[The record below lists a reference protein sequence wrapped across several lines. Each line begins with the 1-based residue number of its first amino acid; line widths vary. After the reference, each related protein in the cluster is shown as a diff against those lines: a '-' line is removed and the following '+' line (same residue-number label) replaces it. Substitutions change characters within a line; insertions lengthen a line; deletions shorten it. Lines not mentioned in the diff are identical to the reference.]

1 MYFYIINERAKTM
14 TDILLNK
21 LVINATIKCESYTQ
35 NAVASYVIFL
45 KVNGVDAVKDL
56 RKTLK
61 ESKALTDDNKGAVNK
76 RIKTAVAILTDKA
89 EDITAAFT
97 NAENDY
103 KKALQTI
110 ADLIKTNSWT
120 YYNLVQEKAK
130 IQSPKDSNTKALDAF
145 KQFYKYLTDSET
157 SELMLELLANNG
169 FTLQKQEVKKA
180 A

>member
-1 MYFYIINERAKTM
+1 M
-14 TDILLNK
+14 TDTLLNK

-35 NAVASYVIFL
+35 QAVASYVIFL
-45 KVNGVDAVKDL
+45 KVNGVDAVKKL
-56 RKTLK
+56 REVLK
-61 ESKALTDDNKGAVNK
+61 NSHALTDDNKGAVNK

-89 EDITAAFT
+89 EDIANAFT

-103 KKALQTI
+103 KKVLQAI
-110 ADLIKTNSWT
+110 ADLIKANSWT

-130 IQSPKDSNTKALDAF
+130 IQSPKDSNAKAVDAF
-145 KQFYKYLTDSET
+145 KQFYKFLTDSET

>member
-1 MYFYIINERAKTM
+1 MNNT
-14 TDILLNK
+14 LLDK
-21 LVINATIKCESYTQ
+21 LVVNATIKCESYTQ
-35 NAVASYVIFL
+35 NAVAAYVIFL
-45 KVNGVDAVKDL
+45 KVNDTDAVKDL

-61 ESKALTDDNKGAVNK
+61 ESKALTDENKGAVNK

-89 EDITAAFT
+89 EDIENVFT

-110 ADLIKTNSWT
+110 SDLIKTNSWT

-130 IQSPKDSNTKALDAF
+130 VQSPKDSNTKAVDAF

-169 FTLQKQEVKKA
+169 FKLKKQEARKA

>member
-1 MYFYIINERAKTM
+1 M
-14 TDILLNK
+14 TDTLLNK
-21 LVINATIKCESYTQ
+21 LVVNATIKCESYTQ
-35 NAVASYVIFL
+35 QAVASYVVFL
-45 KVNGVDAVKDL
+45 KVNGTDAVKDL

-61 ESKALTDDNKGAVNK
+61 EAKALNDENKGAVNK

-89 EDITAAFT
+89 EDIANVFT

-110 ADLIKTNSWT
+110 SDLIKANSWT

-130 IQSPKDSNTKALDAF
+130 IQSPKDSSEKAVDAF
-145 KQFYKYLTDSET
+145 KQFYKFLTDSET

-169 FTLQKQEVKKA
+169 FKLQKQKVKKA

>member
-1 MYFYIINERAKTM
+1 M
-14 TDILLNK
+14 TDTILNK
-21 LVINATIKCESYTQ
+21 LVVNATIKCESYTQ
-35 NAVASYVIFL
+35 NAVASYVVFL
-45 KVNGVDAVKDL
+45 KINGIDAVKDL

-61 ESKALTDDNKGAVNK
+61 EGKALTDENKGAVNK
-76 RIKTAVAILTDKA
+76 RIKTATAILTDKA
-89 EDITAAFT
+89 EDIETAFI

-103 KKALQTI
+103 KKALQAI

-130 IQSPKDSNTKALDAF
+130 IQSPKDSKKKAVDAF
-145 KQFYKYLTDSET
+145 KQFYKFLTDSET

-169 FTLQKQEVKKA
+169 FTLQKQKTKKA

>member
-1 MYFYIINERAKTM
+1 M
-14 TDILLNK
+14 TNTLLNK

-35 NAVASYVIFL
+35 NAVASYVVFL
-45 KVNGVDAVKDL
+45 KINGLDAVKDL

-61 ESKALTDDNKGAVNK
+61 EAKALTEDNKGAVNK

-89 EDITAAFT
+89 EDIATAFI

-110 ADLIKTNSWT
+110 ADLIKINNWT

-130 IQSPKDSNTKALDAF
+130 VQSPKDSNTKAVEAF
-145 KQFYKYLTDSET
+145 KQFYKFLIDSET

-169 FTLQKQEVKKA
+169 FTLQKQETRKA

>member
-1 MYFYIINERAKTM
+1 M
-14 TDILLNK
+14 TDTLLNK

-61 ESKALTDDNKGAVNK
+61 EGKALTDDNKGAVNK
-76 RIKTAVAILTDKA
+76 RIKTAVAILTDKE
-89 EDITAAFT
+89 EDIEATFK

-103 KKALQTI
+103 KEALQSI
-110 ADLIKTNSWT
+110 ADLIKRNSWT
-120 YYNLVQEKAK
+120 YYSLVQDKAK
-130 IQSPKDSNTKALDAF
+130 VQSPKDSNEKAIDAF
-145 KQFYKYLTDSET
+145 KQFYKFLTDSET

-169 FTLQKQEVKKA
+169 FELRKQERKA

>member
-1 MYFYIINERAKTM
+1 M
-14 TDILLNK
+14 TDTLLNK
-21 LVINATIKCESYTQ
+21 MIVNATIKCESYTQ
-35 NAVASYVIFL
+35 NAVASYVVFL
-45 KVNGVDAVKDL
+45 KVNGTDAVKKL
-56 RKTLK
+56 REVLK
-61 ESKALTDDNKGAVNK
+61 NSHALTGDNKGAVNK
-76 RIKTAVAILTDKA
+76 RIKTAVAILSDKA
-89 EDITAAFT
+89 EDIAAAFV
-97 NAENDY
+97 NAGSDY

-130 IQSPKDSNTKALDAF
+130 IQSPKDSNAKAVDAF
-145 KQFYKYLTDSET
+145 KQFYKFLTDSET

>member
-1 MYFYIINERAKTM
+1 M
-14 TDILLNK
+14 TDTLLNK

-35 NAVASYVIFL
+35 NDVASYVIFL
-45 KVNGVDAVKDL
+45 KINGIDAVKKL
-56 RKTLK
+56 REVLK
-61 ESKALTDDNKGAVNK
+61 NSHALTDENKGAVNK
-76 RIKTAVAILTDKA
+76 RIKTAVAILTDKE
-89 EDITAAFT
+89 EDITTAFK

-103 KKALQTI
+103 KKVLQTI

-130 IQSPKDSNTKALDAF
+130 IQSPKDSNAKAVDAF
-145 KQFYKYLTDSET
+145 KQFYKFLTDSET

-169 FTLQKQEVKKA
+169 FILTQKQEVKKA

>member
-1 MYFYIINERAKTM
+1 M
-14 TDILLNK
+14 TNTLLDK
-21 LVINATIKCESYTQ
+21 LVVNATIKCESYTQ
-35 NAVASYVIFL
+35 QAVASYVVFL
-45 KVNGVDAVKDL
+45 KVNDVDSVKDL

-61 ESKALTDDNKGAVNK
+61 EGKALTEENKGAVNK

-89 EDITAAFT
+89 EDIASAFAE
-97 NAENDY
+97 AENDY

-110 ADLIKTNSWT
+110 ADLIKENSWT

-130 IQSPKDSNTKALDAF
+130 VQSPKDSNTKAVDAF
-145 KQFYKYLTDSET
+145 KQFYKFLTDSET

-169 FTLQKQEVKKA
+169 FTLQKQETKKA